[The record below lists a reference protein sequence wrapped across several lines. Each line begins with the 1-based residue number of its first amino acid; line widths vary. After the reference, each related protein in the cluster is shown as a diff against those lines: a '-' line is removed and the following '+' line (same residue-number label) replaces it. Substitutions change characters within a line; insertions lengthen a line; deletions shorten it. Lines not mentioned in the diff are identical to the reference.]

1 MGLYYA
7 QIQPRRSNAAGVE
20 TVQLTTSIPT
30 NGAIE
35 ALIIKV
41 DGLQAGGTDSADD
54 AIIGKID
61 TITLTSGTVK
71 TELTGVDSARI
82 AQRVF
87 GDPILYGVGE
97 ADNEGLAASWR
108 IHFNGDVINGNIN
121 FMAPYGIP
129 KGGISQISILTASDV
144 AATDT
149 TFLTVWAIMNTAK
162 AGGLWLQY
170 KRITRTAVAGALIDD
185 NITDLATYCGY
196 FGFLTTGV
204 KDAAGAVPA
213 GLGVRGIQL
222 FDGGQAVGDQV
233 TSDAITTGGVQ
244 YIMNSATATTV
255 TIANYDCIWQDYG
268 LRNGGKQIANNNS
281 FVRVEEGVAE
291 ARRGYH
297 IGYGVS

>member
-7 QIQPRRSNAAGVE
+7 QVQPRRSNASTAE
-20 TVQLTTSIPT
+20 TVQLTTSLPT

-35 ALIIKV
+35 AFIIKV

-54 AIIGKID
+54 AIILKID
-61 TITLTSGTVK
+61 TITLTAGTVK
-71 TELTGVDSARI
+71 TELTGLDSARI

-121 FMAPYGIP
+121 FMASYGIP
-129 KGGISQISILTASDV
+129 KGGISQLSILTAADA

-149 TFLTVWAIMNTAK
+149 TFLTVWAIVNTSK

-170 KRITRTAVAGALIDD
+170 KRIVRTAVAGAFIDD
-185 NITDLATYCGY
+185 SIVDLASYCGY

-204 KDAAGAVPA
+204 KDSATAIPA

-233 TSDAITTGGVQ
+233 TSDAITTGGVA
-244 YIMNSATATTV
+244 YIMDSATATTV
-255 TIANYDCIWQDYG
+255 TIANYDCIWLDYG
-268 LRNGGKQIANNNS
+268 IRNGGKRISSNNS
-281 FVRVEEGVAE
+281 FMRVEEGVAE

-297 IGYGVS
+297 IGYGLS